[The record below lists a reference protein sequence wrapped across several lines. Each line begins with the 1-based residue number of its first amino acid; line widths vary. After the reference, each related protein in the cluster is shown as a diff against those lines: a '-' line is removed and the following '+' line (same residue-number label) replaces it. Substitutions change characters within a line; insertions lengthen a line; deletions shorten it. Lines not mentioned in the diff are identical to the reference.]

1 MPKRIAIAMLALF
14 CAVAGVV
21 LFRAFFSD
29 EPQYRGR
36 RLGQWFKQYYR
47 SGQWSQRRDEAN
59 HREAARAFRAIGM
72 NAIPFLVKECFS
84 TSQDLPVAT
93 NLLMF
98 LGDFGQPLKFPP
110 FVPAMCVREDAAAA
124 IAEIKP
130 PASLLLPLV
139 TNHLHALDKYERYM
153 ATWLLGWVGK
163 GREACVPFLR
173 EKLHASDQWER
184 TLGVIGLERFGPAA
198 LPATAE
204 LVEILRTDSTYIYY
218 SCRALAHLGP
228 AASNAVPVLQE
239 KLAGET
245 NAYRRMRLTG
255 ALVCIEPQP
264 ERALEW
270 LQTGLA
276 ADQPVD
282 QRSGMIRALGEAGP
296 SARIAVPTLV
306 DLMKDDQQQIWEQAG
321 AALLGIGETNL
332 ALAGALEKLKSP
344 DPATRYTATP
354 FVLRIQPTN
363 AAAISN
369 LFEFIGD
376 PKRADQMMSGLARLG
391 VAAKPVVPVLRE
403 IAANPTNR
411 LRYAAQ
417 QALREIE
424 AESEDAERAK

>member
-1 MPKRIAIAMLALF
+1 
-14 CAVAGVV
+14 
-21 LFRAFFSD
+21 
-29 EPQYRGR
+29 
-36 RLGQWFKQYYR
+36 
-47 SGQWSQRRDEAN
+47 
-59 HREAARAFRAIGM
+59 
-72 NAIPFLVKECFS
+72 
-84 TSQDLPVAT
+84 
-93 NLLMF
+93 
-98 LGDFGQPLKFPP
+98 
-110 FVPAMCVREDAAAA
+110 
-124 IAEIKP
+124 
-130 PASLLLPLV
+130 
-139 TNHLHALDKYERYM
+139 
-153 ATWLLGWVGK
+153 
-163 GREACVPFLR
+163 
-173 EKLHASDQWER
+173 
-184 TLGVIGLERFGPAA
+184 
-198 LPATAE
+198 
-204 LVEILRTDSTYIYY
+204 
-218 SCRALAHLGP
+218 
-228 AASNAVPVLQE
+228 
-239 KLAGET
+239 
-245 NAYRRMRLTG
+245 
-255 ALVCIEPQP
+255 
-264 ERALEW
+264 W